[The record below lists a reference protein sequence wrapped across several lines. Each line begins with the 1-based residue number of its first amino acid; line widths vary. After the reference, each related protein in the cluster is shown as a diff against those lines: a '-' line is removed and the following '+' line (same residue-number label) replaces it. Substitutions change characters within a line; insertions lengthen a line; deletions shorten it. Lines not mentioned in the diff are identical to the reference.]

1 MGYHTQD
8 EIVKIVD
15 NLIKQHETRDPYRIA
30 KDLNIYILYRNFT
43 QQRGAYKVILKNRFI
58 FLQNDLP
65 PVTEQIVLWHEIG
78 HDILHRNEAVRAGG
92 FKEFNIFDMRDN
104 RMEYEANVF
113 AAQASLPD
121 ETFLE
126 YIQRGYDIQQIARSM
141 DSDINLI
148 ALKVDTLISQ
158 GYPLRRQ
165 EHKNDFL
172 GYRNEM

>member
-30 KDLNIYILYRNFT
+30 KDLNIYVLYRNFT

-78 HDILHRNEAVRAGG
+78 HDVLHRNEAVKAGG

-121 ETFLE
+121 ETILE

>member
-1 MGYHTQD
+1 
-8 EIVKIVD
+8 
-15 NLIKQHETRDPYRIA
+15 
-30 KDLNIYILYRNFT
+30 
-43 QQRGAYKVILKNRFI
+43 
-58 FLQNDLP
+58 
-65 PVTEQIVLWHEIG
+65 
-78 HDILHRNEAVRAGG
+78 
-92 FKEFNIFDMRDN
+92 
-104 RMEYEANVF
+104 MEYEANIF

-121 ETFLE
+121 ETILE

-148 ALKVDTLISQ
+148 ALKVDKLISQ